1 MRSSTFQRTNLLLG
15 VVLDILIVS
24 STSFF
29 PPLLLHLQQINK
41 SISKFALDETFSCH
55 SPLLYGHLFAGHAVR
70 QLVSGLCG
78 GQQVPRMIT
87 VSAQV
92 LDVFQG
98 QGLGLDERLGQGLRF
113 GGGLRR
119 HLGFELRLRCCLLVR
134 LREKL
139 DESLRFGLG
148 LWRVIERLGICWWGL
163 GVWLGLDV

>member
-1 MRSSTFQRTNLLLG
+1 
-15 VVLDILIVS
+15 
-24 STSFF
+24 
-29 PPLLLHLQQINK
+29 
-41 SISKFALDETFSCH
+41 
-55 SPLLYGHLFAGHAVR
+55 
-70 QLVSGLCG
+70 
-78 GQQVPRMIT
+78 MIT

-134 LREKL
+134 LRERL
-139 DESLRFGLG
+139 NESLRFGLG

-163 GVWLGLDV
+163 GVRLGLDV